1 MAVVGGRLSTVGSV
15 VPIQSYATGW
25 GAPRCQCNRRAL
37 LELKLLVASGH
48 QAVLTAV
55 LKRSISNFRVPTRYG
70 PSYYTY
76 SYHHHDCAKESHVI
90 NAVPLYVQKEVHMN
104 SGRGIKSIL

>member
-15 VPIQSYATGW
+15 VLIQSYATGW

-48 QAVLTAV
+48 QAVLTAATATPPP
-55 LKRSISNFRVPTRYG
+55 PTPTERLG
-70 PSYYTY
+70 
-76 SYHHHDCAKESHVI
+76 V
-90 NAVPLYVQKEVHMN
+90 
-104 SGRGIKSIL
+104 GGIDACRHPAASACW